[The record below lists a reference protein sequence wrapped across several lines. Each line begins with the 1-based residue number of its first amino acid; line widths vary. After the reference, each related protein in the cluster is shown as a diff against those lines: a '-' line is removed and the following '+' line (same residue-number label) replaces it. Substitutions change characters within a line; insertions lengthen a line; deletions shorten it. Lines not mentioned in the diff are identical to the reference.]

1 MGLKRLKLWKKKK
14 RRKRAIHDMIS
25 NFSLPRNHPRVTVR
39 EYGETNAK
47 KKAVRRW
54 KDGVRKE

>member
-1 MGLKRLKLWKKKK
+1 
-14 RRKRAIHDMIS
+14 MIS

-47 KKAVRRW
+47 KEAGW
-54 KDGVRKE
+54 KDGG